1 MIRVPS
7 DTNDFFDLF
16 FVIGLSQILEAAAGA
31 PVALHWDALSPDAV
45 IEGAGDLTEAAGL
58 VHEHARRHAGTETW
72 VGAVG
77 DQEGRTR
84 GVLSP
89 RVGRF
94 GDAAAWRHWQAERHR
109 VIDTIAPEDGADLRF
124 VGGLGEPAYWCVGR
138 TGPQPERGASEWE
151 MKTRNRGEEFV
162 QNRLHDLARR
172 VSARDAKAVESGLL
186 GATTVDEA
194 GKNSV
199 TSRTPTGL
207 RPPGITDNARA
218 WCALWGLSAFPVRP
232 VAPTATVTAPYSRT
246 AAAPREPGARLVGV
260 PVVSAPVTLASYRA
274 IVRGAHLAEVT
285 SHAARNVLGVQ
296 GDNDAPDV
304 NVGKTWLR
312 AHRVEG
318 VTVGRKVFSDNAN
331 APEPWLEFLTFESVA
346 DGG

>member
-1 MIRVPS
+1 MIRVAS
-7 DTNDFFDLF
+7 DTNDFFDLL
-16 FVIGLSQILEAAAGA
+16 FVIGLSQILEATGGS
-31 PVALHWDALSPDAV
+31 PVALHWDARSPDAV
-45 IEGAGDLTEAAGL
+45 IEGAGSLTEAAQR
-58 VHEHARRHAGTETW
+58 VHEHARRHAGADTW

-77 DQEGRTR
+77 NQEGRTR

-94 GDAAAWRHWQAERHR
+94 GDAEAWRHWQAQRHR
-109 VIDTIAPEDGADLRF
+109 TIDTIAPEDVADLRF
-124 VGGLGEPAYWCVGR
+124 VGGLGEPAYWCTGR
-138 TGPQPERGASEWE
+138 TGTQPGHGASAWE

-162 QNRLHDLARR
+162 QNRLHVLARW
-172 VSARDAKAVESGLL
+172 VSEREVDAVESGLA